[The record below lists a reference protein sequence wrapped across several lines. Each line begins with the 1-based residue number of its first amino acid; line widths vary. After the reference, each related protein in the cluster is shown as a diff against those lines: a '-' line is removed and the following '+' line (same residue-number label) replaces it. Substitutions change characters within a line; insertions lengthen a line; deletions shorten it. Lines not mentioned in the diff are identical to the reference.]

1 MNANLHRT
9 AHPRRRRLLLALA
22 GLPLAGPL
30 GAAATEATYRDG
42 RWAELVPPDWDP
54 RKAMGLQAQSALGVR
69 EGSAQELALMEQL
82 RAAWDNAPTRSELDG
97 AKLRM
102 PGYVVPLE
110 HSGEKLQEFLL
121 VPYFGAC
128 IHSPPPPA
136 NQIVHV
142 RLARPEKL
150 RSMDVI
156 WAYGTLRTQRNDSSM
171 GVSGYAM
178 DAVRVEPWR
187 GPPR

>member
-1 MNANLHRT
+1 MKMHKHKSPSDRS
-9 AHPRRRRLLLALA
+9 RRRWLALA
-22 GLPLAGPL
+22 LLPLAL
-30 GAAATEATYRDG
+30 RAVASETAYRNG

-54 RKAMGLQAQSALGVR
+54 RKALRLSLGASMVR
-69 EGSAQELALMEQL
+69 EGSEREQALIRELREV
-82 RAAWDNAPTRSELDG
+82 WDNAPNRPELDG

-110 HSGEKLQEFLL
+110 RSGENLQEFLL

-136 NQIVHV
+136 NQIVYVHLV
-142 RLARPEKL
+142 KPEKL

-156 WAYGTLRTQRNDSSM
+156 WVSGTLRTQRNDSAM
-171 GVSGYAM
+171 GASGYAL
-178 DAVRVEPWR
+178 DAVLVEPFR